1 MRYSTEIRVRYV
13 VPVVLILV
21 AIIHALPL
29 LGVTGGARLASLY
42 GIADMDTS
50 LEILLRHRAVLFG
63 LLAAFLA
70 CAAFKPELH
79 GVALLGATVSVVSFL
94 AFALTTVSYNT
105 AVATVVKVDA
115 VAAVLL
121 AAGWFA
127 HLARSPA
134 P

>member
-1 MRYSTEIRVRYV
+1 MRYV
-13 VPVVLILV
+13 VPVVLVLV

-29 LGVTGGARLASLY
+29 VGVTGGARLASLY
-42 GIADMDTS
+42 DIADMDAN

-70 CAAFKPELH
+70 FAAFKPELH
-79 GVALLGATVSVVSFL
+79 GLALLGATISVATFL
-94 AFALTTVSYNT
+94 AIALTTGGYGP
-105 AVATVVKVDA
+105 AVATVVKVDV
-115 VAAVLL
+115 VAAMLL
-121 AAGWFA
+121 AAGWFG